1 MRLRQRHLSKLVAV
15 PKCPVMLLQKEFKL
29 MPDSGREQETNWTGL
44 TATPCLGI
52 ELTVVET

>member
-44 TATPCLGI
+44 TATPCLGKYSV
-52 ELTVVET
+52 LL